1 MTIALKLRRGTTAE
15 NDAFTGQE
23 GELTYDTKAKQLR
36 VHDGSTPGGAKVAK
50 EETVTGATASAAGK
64 AGLVPAPAAGAQNKY
79 LRGDGTWQAV
89 DATPPAITVAATTLA
104 AGSKATVTKSGTDKA
119 PEFTFG
125 IPKGEKGDKGEQGD
139 TGARGPQGPQ
149 GPQGPAGAG
158 LSQIGAATLYGT
170 DTLVTTGSGNKAVYS
185 TAIQRDAYGRVTKVG
200 RWLQSYNCDCNCN
213 CSTD

>member
-125 IPKGEKGDKGEQGD
+125 IPKGEKGDKGDKGD
-139 TGARGPQGPQ
+139 TGARGPQ

-170 DTLVTTGSGNKAVYS
+170 DTLVATGSGNKTAYY

-200 RWLQSYNCDCNCN
+200 RWLQSFNCDCNCD

>member
-125 IPKGEKGDKGEQGD
+125 IPKGEKGDKGDKGD
-139 TGARGPQGPQ
+139 TGARGPQ

-170 DTLVTTGSGNKAVYS
+170 DTLVATGSGNKAAYY

-200 RWLQSYNCDCNCN
+200 RWLQSFNCDCNCD

>member
-125 IPKGEKGDKGEQGD
+125 IPKGEKGDKGD
-139 TGARGPQGPQ
+139 TGARGPQ

-158 LSQIGAATLYGT
+158 LSQIGAATLYGL
-170 DTLVTTGSGNKAVYS
+170 DTLVATGSGNKTEYF

-200 RWLQSYNCDCNCN
+200 RWLKSANCNCN
-213 CSTD
+213 CDCSTD

>member
-64 AGLVPAPAAGAQNKY
+64 AGLVPAPATGAQNKY

-125 IPKGEKGDKGEQGD
+125 IPKGEKGDKGDKGD
-139 TGARGPQGPQ
+139 TGAQGPRGPTGAQGPRGPQGPT
-149 GPQGPAGAG
+149 GALG
-158 LSQIGAATLYGT
+158 QIEGGAKTFASSAPDGASNWKIT
-170 DTLVTTGSGNKAVYS
+170 VTVS
-185 TAIQRDAYGRVTKVG
+185 RDVYGRLTG
-200 RWLQSYNCDCNCN
+200 TSLSSDCNCQA
-213 CSTD
+213 D

>member
-125 IPKGEKGDKGEQGD
+125 IPKGEKGDKGDKGD
-139 TGARGPQGPQ
+139 TGARGPQ

-170 DTLVTTGSGNKAVYS
+170 DTLVATGSGNKTAYY

-200 RWLQSYNCDCNCN
+200 CWVQSFNCDCNCD

>member
-64 AGLVPAPAAGAQNKY
+64 AGLVPAPAIGAQNKY

-125 IPKGEKGDKGEQGD
+125 IPKGEKGDKGDKGD
-139 TGARGPQGPQ
+139 TGARGPQ

-158 LSQIGAATLYGT
+158 LSQIGAATLYGE
-170 DTLVTTGSGNKAVYS
+170 DTLIATGSGNVTSYHTAV
-185 TAIQRDAYGRVTKVG
+185 QRDAYGRVTKVG
-200 RWLQSYNCDCNCN
+200 YWLKSANCNCN
-213 CSTD
+213 CDCSTD

>member
-125 IPKGEKGDKGEQGD
+125 IPKGEKGDKGDKGD
-139 TGARGPQGPQ
+139 TGARGPQ

-170 DTLVTTGSGNKAVYS
+170 DTLVATGSGNKTAYY

-200 RWLQSYNCDCNCN
+200 RWLQSFNCDCNCD
-213 CSTD
+213 CGTD